1 MKRHW
6 QYFKYVVRHKW
17 FVFVAARKIGC
28 PLWLAVTHDM
38 SKFRPS
44 EWFPYARTFYAKDG
58 SKQYVESDEF
68 AIAWNHHQKRNK
80 HHYQYWY
87 ITWDRVTSEPLT
99 MPRKYV
105 LEMVA
110 DWMGAGRAITGRWET
125 KEWYLKNRDKIKL
138 SVTTSF
144 LVNEILEIGMFTR
157 IEQEGVE

>member
-6 QYFKYVVRHKW
+6 AYFKYVMRHKW
-17 FVFVAARKIGC
+17 FVLLASRKIGC
-28 PLWLAVTHDM
+28 SLWLAIIHDI

-58 SKQYVESDEF
+58 SKQYVESPEF
-68 AIAWNHHQKRNK
+68 AIAWNHHQKQNK

-87 ITWDRVTSEPLT
+87 ITWDRGESEALT
-99 MPRKYV
+99 MPQKYV

-110 DWMGAGRAITGRWET
+110 DWMGAGRAITGKWEA

-138 SVTTSF
+138 SVTTS
-144 LVNEILEIGMFTR
+144 LMVNEILGISIFGELSKGLTP
-157 IEQEGVE
+157 